1 VLPWQP
7 IYESHYSGYF
17 VGREFL
23 PSTIMQVAM
32 VMALQFVMMQARRLV
47 VKWGGAFHGKVDL
60 LQ

>member
-1 VLPWQP
+1 
-7 IYESHYSGYF
+7 
-17 VGREFL
+17 
-23 PSTIMQVAM
+23 MQVAM